1 MFILYFLCGVVGG
14 VLGGMG
20 MGGGT
25 LLIPILTIFFKVSQ
39 LNAQAINLIAFI
51 PMAVFALVIH
61 LKNKLVDFNGCL
73 YIIIPGIITCIASSF
88 LAKTLK
94 SEILTPDYIYGKG
107 KTIKMVHKLN
117 KVYLENHSRSS
128 FCR

>member
-94 SEILTPDYIYGKG
+94 SEILTRCFGGFLLLLAVFQIVQIF
-107 KTIKMVHKLN
+107 IKK
-117 KVYLENHSRSS
+117 KKI
-128 FCR
+128 